1 MDQENSWRDISEDIK
16 NLGKKIQTNTN
27 KDNIVDDLQSSLKA
41 TIESSNEIMKSLS
54 ELIESSIKDQEI
66 KDDARNLITQ
76 ISDELR
82 ETIKRTKIKISDT
95 INLKDFS
102 LEEE

>member
-27 KDNIVDDLQSSLKA
+27 KDNIGDDLQSSLKA

>member
-95 INLKDFS
+95 INLNDFS